1 MDIGETKR
9 IIEVEP
15 VVEPVP
21 VAMPEAEPVTG
32 PVPARLPEPALPAR

>member
-1 MDIGETKR
+1 VKIGETKR

-21 VAMPEAEPVTG
+21 VPTTE
-32 PVPARLPEPALPAR
+32 PEPAPVRAPEPVRPAR